1 MEVLPTKLL
10 AEVGARLVI
19 VATAVLVVLQ
29 QVVGNRGVL
38 VLVAEQVAVA
48 VAGIDLG
55 RQLEVAVAGHQVF

>member
-55 RQLEVAVAGHQVF
+55 RQLEVAVAGQQVF